1 MQVFTHNNYVP
12 PAYLPNGHFQTIY
25 PALFRK
31 VRNVQYQRER
41 ISTPDN
47 DFLDLD
53 WSCIN
58 AGQLVI
64 VSHGMEGDSQRPYVK
79 GMVLAFNRSGY
90 DALAWNFRGCSG
102 EMNKTKRF
110 YHSGASGDLDLVIN
124 HAIRKRKYSSIVLV
138 GFSLGGN
145 LTLKYLGEQ
154 GENLPGAVQK
164 TVTFSVPLDL
174 YGSSLQIEKPVNYV
188 YKIRFLKSLKNKVKT
203 KAALMPGVIDTS
215 GLDSIR
221 SIFAFD
227 DQYTAPLHGFTGAL
241 NYYDKCS
248 SIHFLADIRIP
259 TLIVN
264 ALNDSFLSKTCFPE
278 KPFLQNKNIV
288 FETPMHGGHCGFKPR
303 IPYPYDCYWSEH
315 RALEFVKGMNK

>member
-1 MQVFTHNNYVP
+1 MQVLTHSHYIP
-12 PAYLPNGHFQTIY
+12 PTYLPNGHLQTLY

-53 WSCIN
+53 WSCVN
-58 AGQLVI
+58 ADQLVI

-79 GMVLAFNRSGY
+79 GMVLAFNKMGY

-102 EMNKTKRF
+102 EINKTIRF
-110 YHSGASGDLDLVIN
+110 YHSGATDDLDLVIQ
-124 HAIRKRKYSSIVLV
+124 HALRQSKYTNIVLV

-154 GENLPGAVQK
+154 GINLPGSVKKAI
-164 TVTFSVPLDL
+164 TFSVPLDL

-188 YKIRFLKSLKNKVKT
+188 YKMRFLRRLKYKVKT
-203 KAALMPGVIDTS
+203 KAALMPGMLHTKSMDT
-215 GLDSIR
+215 IR

-227 DQYTAPLHGFTGAL
+227 DHYTAPLHGFAGARD
-241 NYYDKCS
+241 YYEKCS

-264 ALNDSFLSKTCFPE
+264 ALNDSFLAKTCFPD
-278 KPFLQNKNIV
+278 KKLLQNEHIF
-288 FETPMHGGHCGFKPR
+288 FETPIHGGHCGFKPR
-303 IPYPYDCYWSEH
+303 EPYPYGCYWSEH
-315 RALEFVKGMNK
+315 RALEFVKDV

>member
-1 MQVFTHNNYVP
+1 
-12 PAYLPNGHFQTIY
+12 LPNGHLQTIY

-31 VRNVQYQRER
+31 VRNVEYQRER

-53 WSCIN
+53 WSCVN
-58 AGQLVI
+58 ADQLVI

-79 GMVLAFNRSGY
+79 GMVLAFNKMGY

-102 EMNKTKRF
+102 EINKTIRF
-110 YHSGASGDLDLVIN
+110 YHSGATDDLDLVIQ
-124 HAIRKRKYSSIVLV
+124 HAIRKRKYASIILV

-154 GENLPGAVQK
+154 GVNLPGSVK
-164 TVTFSVPLDL
+164 KVITFSVPLDL

-188 YKIRFLKSLKNKVKT
+188 YKMRFLRSLKNKVRT
-203 KAALMPGVIDTS
+203 KAAMMPGMLDTK
-215 GLDSIR
+215 GMDTIR

-227 DQYTAPLHGFTGAL
+227 DHYTALLHGFTGAPD
-241 NYYDKCS
+241 YYQKCS
-248 SIHFLADIRIP
+248 AIHFLKDIRIP

-264 ALNDSFLSKTCFPE
+264 ARNDSFLSKTCYPD
-278 KPFLQNKNIV
+278 KNLLQNKHLF
-288 FETPMHGGHCGFKPR
+288 FETPLHGGHCGFKPR
-303 IPYPYDCYWSEH
+303 VPYPYDCYWSEH
-315 RALEFVKGMNK
+315 RALEFVKNAYEFSLPL